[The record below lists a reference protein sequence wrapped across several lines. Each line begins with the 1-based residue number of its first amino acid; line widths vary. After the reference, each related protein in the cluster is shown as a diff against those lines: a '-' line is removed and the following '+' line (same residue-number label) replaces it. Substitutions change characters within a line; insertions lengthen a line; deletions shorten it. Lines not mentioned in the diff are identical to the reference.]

1 MKSRAVQLR
10 DMAWECRMMAKT
22 LRNKK
27 AREQLLEVAEQFERL
42 AERYEKNGKPT
53 RPKIHC

>member
-1 MKSRAVQLR
+1 
-10 DMAWECRMMAKT
+10 MAWECRMMAKT
-22 LRNKK
+22 VRNKK

>member
-10 DMAWECRMMAKT
+10 DMAWEGRMMAKT
-22 LRNKK
+22 VRNKK